1 MYKFL
6 CEHIFLFLLFT
17 KLGMKLQGHPLI
29 FEIEKLGASELYI
42 Y

>member
-17 KLGMKLQGHPLI
+17 KLGMKLQGHLI